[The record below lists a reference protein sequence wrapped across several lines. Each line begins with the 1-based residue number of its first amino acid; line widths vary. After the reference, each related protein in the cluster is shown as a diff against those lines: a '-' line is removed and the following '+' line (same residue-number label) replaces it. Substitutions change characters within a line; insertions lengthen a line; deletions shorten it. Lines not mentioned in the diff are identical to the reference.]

1 MDVGCRWLGSV
12 HNAKVFCKSRINK
25 WFHKNEIP
33 MICQQILSGR
43 SKIDSYLIGDPANP
57 LTHHCMKNIILTE
70 MMRKLFLTIYVDPV
84 GI

>member
-1 MDVGCRWLGSV
+1 
-12 HNAKVFCKSRINK
+12 
-25 WFHKNEIP
+25 